1 MTTEYIIEGFRI
13 VSLETFFDEITR
25 VVVPGSSWGHNLD
38 AIDDILRGGFGTPDE
53 GIILKW
59 SHSRFSKEKLG
70 YAETVRQL
78 EIRLKQC
85 HPANRDS
92 LRQELSQARAGVG
105 PTVFDWLIEIIA
117 HHGQGGEQA
126 SDNVKLLLG

>member
-53 GIILKW
+53 GFILKW

-70 YAETVRQL
+70 YAETVR
-78 EIRLKQC
+78 
-85 HPANRDS
+85 
-92 LRQELSQARAGVG
+92 
-105 PTVFDWLIEIIA
+105 
-117 HHGQGGEQA
+117 
-126 SDNVKLLLG
+126 